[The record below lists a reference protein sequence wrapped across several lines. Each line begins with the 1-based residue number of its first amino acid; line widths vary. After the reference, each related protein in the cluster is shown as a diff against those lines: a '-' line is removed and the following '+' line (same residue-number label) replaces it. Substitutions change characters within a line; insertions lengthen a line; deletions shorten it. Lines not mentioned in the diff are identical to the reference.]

1 MIKTAVIGHFGGNKE
16 FLDGQTVKTKSV
28 TAALEKEF
36 GENEVLK
43 IDTYGGKKILLKL
56 PFFSRLALKQCENVV
71 ILPAQNSLRIVPAL
85 LQFLNRFYK
94 RRVHYVVI
102 GGWLAAFLKNKK
114 SLTSTLKKLDGIYV
128 ETSTMKRALEE
139 MGFENIRVMPNF
151 KELTPL
157 SEEELVY
164 AQTEPY
170 KLCTFSRV
178 MKEKGIEDAITAV
191 KRVNEHYGRTVY
203 TLDIFGQIDASQT
216 EWFHSL
222 QGKFPDYVRYCGV
235 VEFNKS
241 VEILKDYF
249 ALLFPTRF
257 YTEGIPGTLI
267 DSYAAGVPVITSLWL
282 NYSDVFCEN
291 ITGWGYEF
299 ENVSALTDLL
309 EIAAENPN
317 EFSKMKLSALSEA
330 RKYKSDVAVRVLIDR
345 M

>member
-157 SEEELVY
+157 SEKELVY

-222 QGKFPDYVRYCGV
+222 QEKFPDYVRYCGV

-249 ALLFPTRF
+249 SLLFPTRF

-309 EIAAENPN
+309 EKAAENPN

>member
-1 MIKTAVIGHFGGNKE
+1 MIRTAVIGHFGGNKE

-43 IDTYGGKKILLKL
+43 IDTYGGKNFLLKL

-71 ILPAQNSLRIVPAL
+71 ILPAHNSLRIVPAL

-94 RRVHYVVI
+94 RRIHYVVI

-114 SLTSTLKKLDGIYV
+114 SLTNTLRKLDGIYV
-128 ETSTMKRALEE
+128 ETSTMKRSLEE
-139 MGFENIRVMPNF
+139 MGFENVRVMPNF

-157 SEEELVY
+157 SEKELVY

-203 TLDIFGQIDASQT
+203 TLDIFGQIDVSQI
-216 EWFHSL
+216 EWFQNL
-222 QGKFPDYVRYCGV
+222 QKEFTGFVSYRGI
-235 VEFNKS
+235 VEYDKS
-241 VEILKDYF
+241 VEVLKDYF

-267 DSYAAGVPVITSLWL
+267 DAYSAGVPVITSLWL
-282 NYSDVFCEN
+282 NYSDVFSEN
-291 ITGWGYEF
+291 VTGWGYEF
-299 ENVSALTDLL
+299 ENVDALTDLL
-309 EIAAENPN
+309 KKVAENPD
-317 EFSKMKLSALSEA
+317 EFLKMKSSALFEA
-330 RKYKSDVAVRVLIDR
+330 QKFKSDVAIKVLIDR